1 MKFIKTL
8 SIYIYCY
15 YIINRIISSNI
26 TTIMN
31 IKGSLFDYNDLWILD
46 GHPILPKTK
55 GYMNGLSKIQR
66 YCNPYSNTTRTNLL
80 ILFDL
85 LFDKP
90 LLYIMNDK
98 TKKDLVESYSTIY
111 IENVKFDLIE
121 NNKYKESDQFFY
133 RTLPE
138 NITEEVKKSIEAM
151 KSNYLSLTDTT
162 QETLSD
168 QQRNKLIY
176 PKAECI
182 YRWCDIQLWGLFDI
196 VAIREE
202 YDIISCIIQQINK
215 NQIPKSDL
223 LSRFISLLYQTSR
236 NPQIIIPY
244 QILYYISEALE
255 SNNNSNNTSSNI
267 DLIIKNIIFSV
278 YNDLIYSWLQSQWN
292 GYVNIH
298 TIDNTITPELSNL
311 IQGEKSYV
319 KQFNLQKR
327 IINEMIQSPSYLYHP
342 MITIQY
348 LNVIKSLLYNSK
360 PLQLMDLP
368 FKVRQLDNIRS
379 LLTRNILKNNDI
391 SIRDINI
398 LNSLVSKTFMSLKS
412 LIPIQLQSEYQ
423 EKLSEIE
430 NKSNESVDVSVVVEC
445 VKQAECQRFRD
456 LVPLYIQPLSKLYS
470 VDLSQCNYPNKSVII
485 NSLKWIYLGCIRCL
499 LLIPSLPVDPLLIP
513 ELKLN
518 SIKVILERY
527 CNEIEYKKW
536 FNFISFGGSDDR
548 NMSIY
553 ESIEN
558 RIKKLQEKSKILKSK
573 TAIRPKST
581 SDLQFIDL
589 YNELH
594 QFFTTIA
601 LPTNII
607 EIANSFIPSD
617 ISEILR
623 RNKPNS
629 SIDPLQREQTLQPS
643 IDSFIIHLSSNYSN
657 YYDILN
663 PIFASLEYIKH
674 GLNLLS
680 HEYQFNLEQYSSYD
694 GENSQ
699 FYKVIKSALEFPLI
713 SNEKSIEMVE
723 PHSQIISNTTYSQI
737 NFLKIPLLKLVL
749 YRIVTSPDYINDDIY
764 SFHKLSLLF
773 ISEFRKKRDEIEKK
787 KQDAAAF
794 IKVKVHTQVTTDEEN
809 DEEFKK
815 LFPDY
820 QQQMESLLLDENS
833 NSDNNKNDDNQ
844 KKKESSNVDDELKHK
859 IDINNQDILWLYTLH
874 SLLFSSNIQYKTVFP
889 TVIYE
894 LYSNIIFY
902 IEEISLLKNTNLENE
917 CQTLNLYFLSVL
929 RDYCQGSFTPSLSIK
944 TQYIYD
950 FRNDPD
956 LPSLIKIYEPVKAF
970 QNRIFDLLKL
980 YPDNSDLQILIRI
993 SNGILKLP
1001 LSSPIEQVL
1010 IGLQLLF
1017 SKSDAWLHVRKDD
1030 SIAEELKG
1038 ITSLLI
1044 QWRKDELNNWQNMFA
1059 FEEQNIDKETCLYFP
1074 SLYTI
1079 IFSEN
1084 TTDNDNDKPKKSKK
1098 YKYMYL
1104 NKDTEWIIEKPKNLD
1119 KESTVNNTYLKE
1131 VYDTL
1136 ETFLSRATIGQFMSR
1151 LDLLSQ
1157 FLTEISVMNKI
1168 DLNVKLTTIYN
1179 LLNNVYQF
1187 YSQFVEFIAQEKKNL
1202 RDPIVSELKKKIK
1215 ISQWDDKTLYALL
1228 ESSKE
1233 SHKVIFKYVLK
1244 YRKEVLGLAIKD
1256 VIFKSFDISYQV
1268 GSENANNDNVQFFLK
1283 EPISFYDINTL
1294 AIPSFVEI
1302 KSGDKTFKLE
1312 KIFKTMNEECIKPI
1326 VIPINELTVYF
1337 YYF

>member
-1 MKFIKTL
+1 
-8 SIYIYCY
+8 
-15 YIINRIISSNI
+15 
-26 TTIMN
+26 MN
-31 IKGSLFDYNDLWILD
+31 IKGSLFDYNDLWTLD

-55 GYMNGLSKIQR
+55 GYLKGLSKIQR
-66 YCNPYSNTTRTNLL
+66 YCNPYSNNTRSNLL
-80 ILFDL
+80 MLFDL

-133 RTLPE
+133 KTLPD
-138 NITEEVKKSIEAM
+138 NMVEEVKKSIETM

-168 QQRNKLIY
+168 EQRNQLIY

-182 YRWCDIQLWGLFDI
+182 YRWCDIQLWGLYDI
-196 VAIREE
+196 ISVREE
-202 YDIISCIIQQINK
+202 YDIINSIIEQINR
-215 NQIPKSDL
+215 NQIPKSDIL
-223 LSRFISLLYQTSR
+223 YRFITLLYQTSR
-236 NPQIIIPY
+236 NPQVIIPY
-244 QILYYISEALE
+244 QILYYISQALE
-255 SNNNSNNTSSNI
+255 SNNNPSNI
-267 DLIIKNIIFSV
+267 DLIIKNIVFSI
-278 YNDLIYSWLQSQWN
+278 YNDLVYSWLHSQWN
-292 GYVNIH
+292 GYINIH
-298 TIDNTITPELSNL
+298 SIDNTITPELSNL
-311 IQGEKSYV
+311 IQGEKSYI
-319 KQFNLQKR
+319 KQFNIQKR

-342 MITIQY
+342 MITTQY
-348 LNVIKSLLYNSK
+348 LNLIKSLLYNSK

-368 FKVRQLDNIRS
+368 FKLKQLDNIS
-379 LLTRNILKNNDI
+379 GLLTRNILSNDEI
-391 SIRDINI
+391 SKKDINT

-412 LIPIQLQSEYQ
+412 LIPIQSQNIYQ
-423 EKLSEIE
+423 EKLNEIE
-430 NKSNESVDVSVVVEC
+430 NKHNESVDLSLVIESIR
-445 VKQAECQRFRD
+445 QAECQRFRD
-456 LVPLYIQPLSKLYS
+456 LVPSYIQPLFEFYS
-470 VDLSQCNYPNKSVII
+470 IDLNQSNYPNQSIII
-485 NSLKWIYLGCIRCL
+485 NSLKWVYLGCIRCL

-518 SIKVILERY
+518 SLKVILERY
-527 CNEIEYKKW
+527 CNEIEYKRW
-536 FNFISFGGSDDR
+536 FNFISYGGSDNR

-558 RIKKLQEKSKILKSK
+558 RIRKIQEKSKSLKSK

-581 SDLQFIDL
+581 SNTQFSEL

-607 EIANSFIPSD
+607 EIANSFISSEL
-617 ISEILR
+617 SEILKI
-623 RNKPNS
+623 NKTNS

-643 IDSFIIHLSSNYSN
+643 IDNFINHLSTTYSN

-674 GLNLLS
+674 GLNILS
-680 HEYQFNLEQYSSYD
+680 HYYQFKSEEYGKYS
-694 GENSQ
+694 Q
-699 FYKVIKSALEFPLI
+699 LYKVIKSTLEFPLI
-713 SNEKSIEMVE
+713 SSEKSIEMVE
-723 PHSQIISNTTYSQI
+723 PHSQIISNTQYSQI

-749 YRIVTSPDYINDDIY
+749 YRIVTSPDYLNDDIF

-787 KQDAAAF
+787 KQEAASF
-794 IKVKVHTQVTTDEEN
+794 VKVKVHTQVTTDEEN

-820 QQQMESLLLDENS
+820 QEQMESLLLENGSNKEEDETQQKNETI
-833 NSDNNKNDDNQ
+833 NNIEDD
-844 KKKESSNVDDELKHK
+844 LKHK

-889 TVIYE
+889 TIIYE
-894 LYSNIIFY
+894 LYSNVISY
-902 IEEISLLKNTNLENE
+902 IEEISLISNTDLENQS
-917 CQTLNLYFLSVL
+917 QTLNLYFLSVL
-929 RDYCQGSFTPSLSIK
+929 KDYCQGTFTPSLSIK
-944 TQYIYD
+944 TQYIHD

-956 LPSLIKIYEPVKAF
+956 VPSLIKIYEPVKAF

-1001 LSSPIEQVL
+1001 LSAPIEQVL

-1030 SIAEELKG
+1030 SIADELKG

-1084 TTDNDNDKPKKSKK
+1084 TVDKENDGNSNEKPKKSKE
-1098 YKYMYL
+1098 YKYLFL
-1104 NKDTEWIIEKPKNLD
+1104 NKETEWIIKKPKNLD
-1119 KESTVNNTYLKE
+1119 KEPVVNNDYIKQI
-1131 VYDTL
+1131 YDTL
-1136 ETFLSRATIGQFMSR
+1136 ETFLSRATIGQFVSR

-1168 DLNVKLTTIYN
+1168 DPNVKLNTIYN
-1179 LLNNVYQF
+1179 LLNNVYHFYLQF
-1187 YSQFVEFIAQEKKNL
+1187 IDFITQEKKNL

-1244 YRKEVLGLAIKD
+1244 YRKEVLGLPIKNI
-1256 VIFKSFDISYQV
+1256 IFKSFDISYQV
-1268 GSENANNDNVQFFLK
+1268 GAENTNTDNIQFFLK
-1283 EPISFYDINTL
+1283 PPSSFYDITKLFTPN
-1294 AIPSFVEI
+1294 FVDI
-1302 KSGDKTFKLE
+1302 KAGNKSI
-1312 KIFKTMNEECIKPI
+1312 KIKNIYNKMNEKCIEPI
-1326 VIPINELTVYF
+1326 ILPIKEITVYI
-1337 YYF
+1337 YIY